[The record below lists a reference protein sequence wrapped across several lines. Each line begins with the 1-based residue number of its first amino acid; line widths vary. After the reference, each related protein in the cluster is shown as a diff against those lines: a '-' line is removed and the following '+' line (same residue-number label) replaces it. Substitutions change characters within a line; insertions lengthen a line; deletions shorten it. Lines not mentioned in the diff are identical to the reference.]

1 MRSFFTSLVLLAS
14 ACAHHAELDVRTC
27 HGEDAEGS
35 ARILAIGDSMQDFH
49 ESCDDVPGQA
59 ARQLGRTIESRAVG
73 GATMLEE
80 IPWQYVSGDW
90 DWVLVNGGGNDLECE
105 EQAACLEQLD
115 EVIDTLD
122 GLLETIA
129 RDGARIALLGYPDFP
144 DEPRWE
150 LAGEEMMTRYAA
162 LAAEHDA
169 LFIDL
174 RPVIHAGTPEL
185 FADEVHPTVEG
196 AEVIGA
202 EIARVLRE
210 AGA

>member
-1 MRSFFTSLVLLAS
+1 MRVVAPPPKSVAVEAAQAVLQSLGFSDAYEAFVALDEQATNAVS
-14 ACAHHAELDVRTC
+14 MAELRK
-27 HGEDAEGS
+27 GL
-35 ARILAIGDSMQDFH
+35 R
-49 ESCDDVPGQA
+49 
-59 ARQLGRTIESRAVG
+59 
-73 GATMLEE
+73 
-80 IPWQYVSGDW
+80 
-90 DWVLVNGGGNDLECE
+90 VLKI
-105 EQAACLEQLD
+105 EQLD